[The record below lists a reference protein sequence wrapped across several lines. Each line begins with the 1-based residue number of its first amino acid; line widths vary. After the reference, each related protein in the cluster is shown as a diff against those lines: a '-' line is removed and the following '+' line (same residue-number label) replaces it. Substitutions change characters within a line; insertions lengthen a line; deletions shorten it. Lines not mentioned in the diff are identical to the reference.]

1 MDKYLTLEGLKYYH
15 ELNMKSMKALLELY
29 HDGSTHCPSCGAPIQ
44 NEQCGYCGTN
54 FMKWYE
60 VK

>member
-1 MDKYLTLEGLKYYH
+1 
-15 ELNMKSMKALLELY
+15 MKSMKALLELY
-29 HDGSTHCPSCGAPIQ
+29 HDGKTHCPNCGAPIQ

>member
-1 MDKYLTLEGLKYYH
+1 MNKYLTLEGLKYYH
-15 ELNMKSMKALLELY
+15 ELTMKSMKALIELY
-29 HDGSTHCPSCGAPIQ
+29 HEGTTSCPNCGAPIHG
-44 NEQCGYCGTN
+44 EECPYCGTN